1 MVVGR
6 GQNWIPWKVFYCEF
20 SKNLQ
25 NTFFKENSGRMLVN
39 QSNYLICAG
48 KNMFRIKNR
57 AKRSL
62 LETEN
67 KDNKAT

>member
-25 NTFFKENSGRMLVN
+25 NTFFKEKLW
-39 QSNYLICAG
+39 
-48 KNMFRIKNR
+48 KNACESK
-57 AKRSL
+57 
-62 LETEN
+62 
-67 KDNKAT
+67 